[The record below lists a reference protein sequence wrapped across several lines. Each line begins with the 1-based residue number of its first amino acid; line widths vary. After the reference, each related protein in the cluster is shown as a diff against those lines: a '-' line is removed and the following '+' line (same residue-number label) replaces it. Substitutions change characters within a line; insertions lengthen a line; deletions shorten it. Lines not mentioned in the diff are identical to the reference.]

1 MFLIYINE
9 IGVDFKGQ
17 YQYEFLFSTTKD
29 ITQDDWLDYPSM
41 GKPTPPDIKYLS
53 KIGVLKNTDIVME
66 LIQKS
71 NDMGIIDAIE
81 GIVALGWEKY
91 DIDKADEGFRLS
103 FHYGETIES
112 INEKLENKGI
122 ELIYEDIEI

>member
-53 KIGVLKNTDIVME
+53 KIGVLKNTNIVME

-91 DIDKADEGFRLS
+91 DIDKVVEGFRLS

-112 INEKLENKGI
+112 INRKLENKGI